1 MRSTITVEIPLE
13 VDGVTVVGIII
24 VSHSKQLAE
33 GVRELSLQMVQ
44 GEVAVAIAAGIDDP
58 ENPLGTDTM
67 QVYQAIA
74 SVYSDD
80 GVLVLMDLGSAV
92 MSAEMALE
100 FFPDEQRQNIHLCA
114 APLVEG
120 TIAAVV
126 AAASGKDI
134 YQVMAEAQAALTA
147 KATQLGSTP
156 ISLESV
162 PHERLHTTKYE
173 NISDRLPTPDSPLP
187 IFKLGN
193 KSEIKQAKEIHIFVR
208 NPLGLH
214 ARPAAKF
221 VTTSGKFQSQIW
233 VRNLTKDSDFVRGDS
248 INQVTTL
255 GIRQGDELA
264 IAADGVDADAA
275 LLALRTLVESNFGE
289 DDFTPVS
296 SPVSPSPLVS
306 VSPSLQG
313 IPASGGVAIAPM
325 INFLK
330 VPLAVDCSTSV
341 DIPQS
346 LADNPEIEWRKLHK
360 ALGLAQQEIQTL
372 LSHADTQIGDAEAGI
387 FDAHLLFLQDP
398 MVMEAAHRYI
408 FAGHLQAGNA
418 WQTVIDEVAAN
429 YHQLED
435 SYLQER
441 VADVVDVGQRVLGLL
456 LGKPIAKLD
465 ISQPAIVVAND
476 LTPSDT
482 ASFDPSVVLGICI
495 TAGSATSHTAI
506 IARSLGIPAVVGL
519 PPSILHLTDGT
530 AIAMDGETGMV
541 WVEPDGET
549 INCLQNRQNNQQ
561 LAQQQA
567 LTIAHQPATAI
578 DGTRISV
585 FANITSINDVQSALD
600 LGAEGVGLF
609 RTEFLYM
616 DRTTPPSETEQ
627 LAVYQAIAQ
636 TLGNRP
642 LIIRTLDVGGDKP
655 LPYVDLPPET
665 NPFLGLRG
673 IRFCLQH
680 LQIWKT
686 QLKAIFRASAGQQIK
701 VMFPMIATM
710 AEIQAAKAI
719 LAEVQEELQ
728 QDDIPFDTAIEV
740 GIMIEVPSAAAI
752 ADKLATEVDFFSIGT
767 NDLSQYIMACDRT
780 NPLVANLAAPFHP
793 SVLRTIQ
800 QTIQAAHQAGI
811 WVGLCGELASEPL
824 AVPIL
829 LGLGVDEVSLNA
841 PGIPRLKQAIAQLTL
856 PQTQAIVQ
864 AALQADSA
872 VEVRELVTAALP

>member
-1 MRSTITVEIPLE
+1 M
-13 VDGVTVVGIII
+13 VGIVI

-33 GVRELSLQMVQ
+33 GVRELSIQMVQ

-67 QVYQAIA
+67 QVYEAIA

-156 ISLESV
+156 ISLES
-162 PHERLHTTKYE
+162 K
-173 NISDRLPTPDSPLP
+173 
-187 IFKLGN
+187 N
-193 KSEIKQAKEIHIFVR
+193 KWKIGQAKEIHIFVR
-208 NPLGLH
+208 NNLGLH

-221 VTTSGKFQSQIW
+221 VTTSGKFKSQIW
-233 VRNLTKDSDFVRGDS
+233 VRNLTKGSDFVRGDS

-255 GIRQGDELA
+255 GVCQGDELA

-275 LLALRTLVESNFGE
+275 IVALRTLVESNFGE
-289 DDFTPVS
+289 TGRSWGASVVDGFPVADDWRWSPPGATAVGAASPEEMPRSGEDDFTPVS
-296 SPVSPSPLVS
+296 PPVPPSPLVF

-330 VPLAVDCSTSV
+330 VPLAVDCSTSA
-341 DIPQS
+341 DIPQ
-346 LADNPEIEWRKLHK
+346 LPADEPEIEWQKLHK

-387 FDAHLLFLQDP
+387 FDAHLLLLQDP

-418 WQTVIDEVAAN
+418 WQTVINEVAAN
-429 YHQLED
+429 YRQLED

-441 VADVVDVGQRVLGLL
+441 VADVVDVGQRVLRLL

-482 ASFDPSVVLGICI
+482 AGLDPSQVLGICI

-506 IARSLGIPAVVGL
+506 IARSLGIPAVVGV
-519 PPSILHLTDGT
+519 PPSILHLADGT

-549 INCLQNRQNNQQ
+549 VNFLQSKQNNQH
-561 LAQQQA
+561 LVQQQA
-567 LTIAHQPATAI
+567 LTIAHQPATTI
-578 DGTRISV
+578 DGTHISV
-585 FANITSINDVQSALD
+585 FANIASINDVQSALD

-616 DRTTPPSETEQ
+616 DRNTPPSETEQ
-627 LAVYQAIAQ
+627 LAVYQGIAQ
-636 TLGNRP
+636 TLENRP

-655 LPYVDLPPET
+655 LPYVDLPPES
-665 NPFLGLRG
+665 NPFLGMRG

-680 LQIWKT
+680 PQILKT
-686 QLKAIFRASAGQQIK
+686 QLRAILRASAGQQIK
-701 VMFPMIATM
+701 LMFPMIATM